1 MADKIIA
8 NGAAGD
14 GDAAPGRQNPP
25 DHAGGDWLADAL
37 FDSPFHYTVLLT
49 PDGLLFNINRTAL
62 AEGGIPREAVLGTP
76 FWELGWWGTSPQVQ
90 VRVREA
96 IGRAAQGEL
105 VREDQSLCE
114 DEDCLFV
121 VELLLA
127 PVRNNEGRIV
137 HLVAEVRDIS
147 YRRQAELEL
156 RTSEERFRRAMH
168 LSAVGMAL
176 VTPDGR
182 LLEVNQALCRAV
194 GYSVEELLAVTVE
207 SLSPPDDFEAT
218 LVNAT
223 ALLAGEVDSYQMEK
237 RYFHKDG
244 GTIWGLLNASLVRDV
259 TGAPLY
265 FISQVQDITE
275 RRQAESAL
283 RESEGLFRAAM
294 HLSAV
299 GMALVAPDGRVL
311 DTNRALCSIV
321 GYSIEE
327 LLAGTVESI
336 SHPDDIETDLANA
349 RALLAGEIDT
359 YQMEKRYIHKDGPT
373 VWGLLNVSLVR
384 DVAGAPLYF
393 ISQVQDITERRQ
405 AESALRESE
414 ERFRSA
420 MRFTAIGMALVAMD
434 GRFIEVNTA
443 LCDIVGYDEKELLA
457 KDFQSITHPDDLEAE
472 RAYLRVMMRSEID
485 SYRLEKR
492 YFHKNGSIVWIMLDA
507 SLVRSDD
514 GTPRYSVAQM
524 QDITK
529 RKQAEEALRLS
540 EERFRTVIGLSSVAM
555 TLVAPDGRMRV
566 MNHAFCRI
574 LGYTKAELRELDFQ
588 TTTFAEDITT
598 ELAYVQAMLRREI
611 NTYQLEKRLVR
622 KDGRIIWVL
631 CNVSMVSDS
640 DGATLYFVSQI
651 EEIADRKMAEGQ
663 N

>member
-176 VTPDGR
+176 VT
-182 LLEVNQALCRAV
+182 
-194 GYSVEELLAVTVE
+194 
-207 SLSPPDDFEAT
+207 
-218 LVNAT
+218 
-223 ALLAGEVDSYQMEK
+223 
-237 RYFHKDG
+237 
-244 GTIWGLLNASLVRDV
+244 
-259 TGAPLY
+259 
-265 FISQVQDITE
+265 
-275 RRQAESAL
+275 
-283 RESEGLFRAAM
+283 
-294 HLSAV
+294 
-299 GMALVAPDGRVL
+299 PDGRVL